1 MKKSILFMLVI
12 LCATFTY
19 AQLGFGIKGAI
30 TMNKLS
36 GDLDDYSNAAKTG
49 FQLGAFVRVGEKV
62 HLQPEVYYSLRSGE
76 MKFNYSQTD
85 ASGSSVVRA
94 VNQTGKFHTI
104 DIPVLLGV
112 RVLKL
117 PKLDVRVQAGPVASF
132 IVSKSFDVTFDGIEV
147 DDDDSPIIADD
158 FSNVN
163 WGLQFGGGID
173 FLFLTADIRYELG
186 LNNVYKSSSATTDD
200 PTLKSNIFFLS
211 LGFKIL

>member
-1 MKKSILFMLVI
+1 
-12 LCATFTY
+12 
-19 AQLGFGIKGAI
+19 
-30 TMNKLS
+30 
-36 GDLDDYSNAAKTG
+36 
-49 FQLGAFVRVGEKV
+49 VGEKV

>member
-1 MKKSILFMLVI
+1 VT
-12 LCATFTY
+12 LCTTLTY

-36 GDLDDYSNAAKTG
+36 ADLDDYSNAAKTG

-62 HLQPEVYYSLRSGE
+62 HLQPEAYYSFRSGD
-76 MKFNYSQTD
+76 MKFNYDQPD
-85 ASGSSVVRA
+85 GSGNTVVRS
-94 VNQTGKFHTI
+94 VDQTGKFHTI

-173 FLFLTADIRYELG
+173 FLFLTADLRYELG

-211 LGFKIL
+211 IGWKIL